1 MKYNFLKKLPTTKNI
16 ESFLYWSVSVL
27 FIILGLILLFV
38 YFQPNVGQHEV
49 LLTIRYQLLIFTTAI
64 LCCPAVPIPS
74 WFPFPSQYRFLV
86 FSTSLVIMELMY

>member
-1 MKYNFLKKLPTTKNI
+1 MKYNYLKKIANTKNI
-16 ESFLYWSVSVL
+16 ESFLYWSVSI
-27 FIILGLILLFV
+27 FFTILGLILISV

-49 LLTIRYQLLIFTTAI
+49 LLTIRYQLLIFTTAT

-86 FSTSLVIMELMY
+86 FSSSLVIMELMY